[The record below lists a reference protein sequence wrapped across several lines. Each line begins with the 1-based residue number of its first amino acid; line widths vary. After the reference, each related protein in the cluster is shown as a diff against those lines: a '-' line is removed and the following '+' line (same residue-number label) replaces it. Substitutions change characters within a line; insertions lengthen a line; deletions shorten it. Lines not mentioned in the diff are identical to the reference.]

1 MASIPISI
9 FIFSY
14 VLKVTYFSLL
24 HVLIVIIIL
33 GIGSDNIFVFH
44 DTWEHTRHVKI
55 LRKRLHLRLAYTFR
69 KSANSLFVTSITTA
83 ASFFAT
89 CISPIMPIT
98 SFGLFS
104 GIVIIVNYLLII
116 FVLPCIYLFNEIQV
130 RPYFGCWRQQLSKFS
145 RLIQCKKSRK

>member
-1 MASIPISI
+1 MASIPISM
-9 FIFSY
+9 FIFRY
-14 VLKVTYFSLL
+14 VLRVTYFSLL

-69 KSANSLFVTSITTA
+69 KSAKSMLVTSITTA
-83 ASFFAT
+83 VSFFAT
-89 CISPIMPIT
+89 CISPIMPIM

-104 GIVIIVNYLLII
+104 GLVIIVNYFLII
-116 FVLPCIYLFNEIQV
+116 FVLPCIYLFNEN
-130 RPYFGCWRQQLSKFS
+130 
-145 RLIQCKKSRK
+145 